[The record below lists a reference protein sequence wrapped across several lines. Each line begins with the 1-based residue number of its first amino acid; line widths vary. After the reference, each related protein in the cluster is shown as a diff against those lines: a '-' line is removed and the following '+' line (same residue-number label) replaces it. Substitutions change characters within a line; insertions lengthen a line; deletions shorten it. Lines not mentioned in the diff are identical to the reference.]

1 MQITNTIKQKLL
13 IIAEQRLKDGKD
25 IIIPKQD
32 IKEYSLFL
40 EELAK
45 IDDTS
50 IIQELQNLGE

>member
-32 IKEYSLFL
+32 IKEYVNVLSVLC
-40 EELAK
+40 EEDNKELLN
-45 IDDTS
+45 
-50 IIQELQNLGE
+50 ELQNLGE